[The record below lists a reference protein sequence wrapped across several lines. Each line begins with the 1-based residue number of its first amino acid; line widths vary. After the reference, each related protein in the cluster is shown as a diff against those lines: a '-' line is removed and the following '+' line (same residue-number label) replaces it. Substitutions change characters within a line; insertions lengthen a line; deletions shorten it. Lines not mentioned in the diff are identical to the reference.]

1 MATNLVSHNSEFF
14 ATPPDFPP
22 LPKQIVDSI
31 KGNFVDYCYSEHM
44 LQEVI
49 KLAKKQ
55 NVSLVYERITDSYGA
70 LDYIT
75 ISRGRFLNSYSGEP
89 IEEAMQLNKKKL
101 PDGIMIAP
109 TASKSPRRCK
119 GSTSD
124 KTKWKNFFGDRKG
137 IIKI

>member
-1 MATNLVSHNSEFF
+1 MATNLVSHNAEFF
-14 ATPPDFPP
+14 AMPPDFYP

-49 KLAKKQ
+49 KFAKKQ
-55 NVSLVYERITDSYGA
+55 NVSLIYERVVDNYGA
-70 LDYIT
+70 LDYII
-75 ISRGRFLNSYSGEP
+75 ISRGRFLDSYTGEP
-89 IEEAMQLNKKKL
+89 IAEAMQLNKKKL

-109 TASKSPRRCK
+109 TSSKSSKRGK

-124 KTKWKNFFGDRKG
+124 RTKWKNFFGDKKG